1 MKLPGGA
8 RADPRA
14 GERGAGCKPEQPSR
28 MPAKDP
34 QPVARALLG
43 GHRASRGSR
52 VPVPRVGSRGEETGP
67 TSVVS
72 GAAAGLVRGLR
83 SWAGTGQTA
92 AVLTE

>member
-1 MKLPGGA
+1 MLTPGQ
-8 RADPRA
+8 
-14 GERGAGCKPEQPSR
+14 ERGGQDASLSSPCECPQR
-28 MPAKDP
+28 TP

-43 GHRASRGSR
+43 GRRASRGSR
-52 VPVPRVGSRGEETGP
+52 VPVPRVGSRGEEPGA

-83 SWAGTGQTA
+83 SWAGPGQTA